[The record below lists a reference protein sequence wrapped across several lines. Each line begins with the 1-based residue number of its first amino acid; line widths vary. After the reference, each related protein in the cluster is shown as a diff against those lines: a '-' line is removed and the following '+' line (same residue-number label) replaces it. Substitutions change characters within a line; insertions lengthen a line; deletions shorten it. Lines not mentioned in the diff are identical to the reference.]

1 MITSRMSTIMW
12 LPGVLPNPR
21 NPVITVY
28 SVYLNDSFV
37 KNSSTNTRAILS
49 NLTPFTTYIMTVTA
63 RNVIGE
69 SDMSEPHMFT
79 TMEEG
84 NFYTLILFQSLLVQQ
99 SYMLTCLIM
108 YLVQAI
114 M

>member
-1 MITSRMSTIMW
+1 MW
-12 LPGVLPNPR
+12 LPGNLPNPL
-21 NPVITVY
+21 NPVIIVY
-28 SVYLNDSFV
+28 SVYLNNSFV
-37 KNSSTNTRAILS
+37 NSSTNTRAILS
-49 NLTPFTTYIMTVTA
+49 NLTPFTTYIVTVTA

-84 NFYTLILFQSLLVQQ
+84 NFYTLMLFQSLLVQQ
-99 SYMLTCLIM
+99 FYMLTCLIM

>member
-1 MITSRMSTIMW
+1 MATIMW
-12 LPGVLPNPR
+12 LPGNLPNPL

-37 KNSSTNTRAILS
+37 NSSKSTSAILS
-49 NLTPFTTYIMTVTA
+49 NLTPFTTYIVTVTA

-69 SDMSEPHMFT
+69 SDMSEPHTFT

-84 NFYTLILFQSLLVQQ
+84 NFTH
-99 SYMLTCLIM
+99 
-108 YLVQAI
+108 
-114 M
+114 